1 MATFADKFLEDFN
14 DFDDVAPPPPSTT
27 TTTTTTT
34 TNNDNNNNNNTSIN
48 NSNNEIDKENV
59 MNEEE
64 TNIGDL
70 DDLMISDE
78 MLEKKQNELIAKL
91 KDQPIEQVAKLFSS
105 NKLLS
110 LVKRVDEQMSE
121 ALPSKG
127 IKTLQSGK
135 EHQLIVECN
144 SMVQEIQHEIYL
156 IHKYIKEKYSKKF
169 PELESSVH
177 NPLDYIN
184 VVKRIGNEND
194 LKNIELSDLL
204 PRSTIMVLVVTLSST
219 TGKNLDEKEIDKV
232 FKACDMAISLDEIKK
247 KVLNYLESRMTYI
260 APNISILLGGNIAS
274 KLIGIAGSIQ
284 KLSMIP
290 AGHIQTLGADKT
302 ILSGLSGVSNK
313 KFQSGLI
320 SQCDLVKQA
329 PPALKIK
336 ALRILTGRVSL
347 AARIDAQ
354 QDSSLYGEM
363 GRKYRDEIMEKI
375 EKLQEPPPPK
385 LDKALPAPDDTKKK
399 KRGGERARRMK
410 EKYQTT
416 DLRKAQNRMAFNVE
430 EKTIGDSGI
439 GLGMVGGETG
449 KLRLHAQDKGFLK
462 KKKLEQKNYGS
473 GSVGGGVTTAGAVSS
488 MSGLQSVAITPA
500 QGLLLSITQN
510 DREAQ
515 LSNKSE
521 KYFGSSSLKR
531 KNSD

>member
-1 MATFADKFLEDFN
+1 MSTFADKFLEDFN
-14 DFDDVAPPPPSTT
+14 DFDDTPPPTTTNDTSTATT
-27 TTTTTTT
+27 TTTTTTGVNNNDDDQDMIN
-34 TNNDNNNNNNTSIN
+34 NNDNEIN
-48 NSNNEIDKENV
+48 V
-59 MNEEE
+59 
-64 TNIGDL
+64 GDL
-70 DDLMISDE
+70 DDLMLTDE
-78 MLEKKQNELIAKL
+78 MLEKKQNELISKL
-91 KDQPIEQVAKLFSS
+91 KDQPIEQVAKLSTS

-110 LVKRVDEQMSE
+110 LMKRVDEQMSQ
-121 ALPSKG
+121 ALPEKG
-127 IKTLQSGK
+127 VKTLQSGK
-135 EHQLIVECN
+135 EHQLIIECN
-144 SMVQEIQHEIYL
+144 TMVQEIQHEIYL

-184 VVKRIGNEND
+184 VVKRIRNEND
-194 LKNIELSDLL
+194 LKNIELGDLL

-219 TGKNLDEKEIDKV
+219 TGKNLDEKEMDKV
-232 FKACDMAISLDEIKK
+232 LNACDMAIQLDETKK
-247 KVLNYLESRMTYI
+247 KVLTYLESRMTYI

-290 AGHIQTLGADKT
+290 AGHLQTLGADKT
-302 ILSGLSGVSNK
+302 TLSGLSGVSNK

-329 PPALKIK
+329 PLALKIK

-399 KRGGERARRMK
+399 KRG
-410 EKYQTT
+410 
-416 DLRKAQNRMAFNVE
+416 AQNRMAFAVE
-430 EKTIGDSGI
+430 EKTIGDTGV
-439 GLGMVGGETG
+439 GMGMIGGETG
-449 KLRLHAQDKGFLK
+449 KLRLHAQDKGILK

-473 GSVGGGVTTAGAVSS
+473 GTATGTTTAASS

-515 LSNKSE
+515 LANKTE
-521 KYFGSSSLKR
+521 KYFGSNSLKR
-531 KNSD
+531 KSEE